1 MSELE
6 EELLIF
12 TLDKESE
19 EFKIVEEIEEPIYQ
33 NLNSN
38 SIYCF
43 IDSDNKIVWI
53 WHGKSANVRMKF
65 IAAQIAPIIRDKY
78 GIDFKITGIDEDD
91 EPMDFKNFITL
102 Y

>member
-12 TLDKESE
+12 SLDEESE
-19 EFKIVEEIEEPIYQ
+19 EFRVAKEIEEPIYQ

-43 IDSDNKIVWI
+43 VDSDNKTIWI
-53 WHGKSANVRMKF
+53 WHGKNANVRKKF
-65 IAAQIAPIIRDKY
+65 IAVQYAPIIRNKH
-78 GIDFKITGIDEDD
+78 GIDFKITGIDEGD
-91 EPMDFKNFITL
+91 EPMDFKTFIGSD
-102 Y
+102 